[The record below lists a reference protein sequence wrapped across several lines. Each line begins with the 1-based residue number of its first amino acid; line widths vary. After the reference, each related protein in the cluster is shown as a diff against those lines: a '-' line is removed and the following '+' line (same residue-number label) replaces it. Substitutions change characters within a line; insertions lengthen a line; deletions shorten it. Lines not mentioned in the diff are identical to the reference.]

1 MTYVAPLD
9 DMRFVLNELC
19 NLPGIANLPGY
30 EETTPELTN
39 QILDEAARLAGQVWA
54 PLNQSGDRE
63 GCLLE
68 NGVVRTPKGFVDAY
82 GAYVEGGWNG
92 LAIDSDHGGMGLPS
106 TLATAVQEMWHG
118 SNLALGLC
126 PLLTLGAIQALITH
140 ADPAL
145 RAAYLPKLTA
155 GKWTAT
161 MNLTEPQA
169 GSDLGEIRTRA
180 VRDGDRFRIHGQKI
194 YITFGEHDL
203 AENIIH
209 LVLARAP
216 DGAPGTGGLGLYL
229 VPKFLPDGDGNP
241 GVRNDLRCVSLE
253 HKLGIHGSPTAVMAY
268 GDNDGAIGYQVGDE
282 FGGIACMF
290 TMMNAARIAVGLQ
303 GVGVA
308 ERAYQ
313 RAVEYART
321 RVQSR
326 PLNGGKQPVAIIQ
339 HPDVRRMLL
348 TMRALT
354 EAARAVTYYTTAQ
367 ADIARRHPDAAA
379 RDHANARVELL
390 TPIVKAWCTDISTE
404 VASLGIQVHG
414 GMGYIEETGAAQH
427 WRDARITPI
436 YEGTNGIQAND
447 LLGRKL
453 LRDQGAAM
461 HDLIAELQTAAT
473 AFAKSPATAS
483 FATTFAPAVG
493 NLEAATAWL
502 LDHGARDL
510 NETFAGATAY
520 LHLTGQVVGAWLMG
534 RAASAGGDTAFVQ
547 HKQLTADY
555 FASAILP
562 QTNALR
568 AAITG
573 AASAVLEFPE
583 NAY

>member
-1 MTYVAPLD
+1 MTYAAPLD

-19 NLPGIANLPGY
+19 DLPAIASLPGY
-30 EETTPELTN
+30 GEATPELTD
-39 QILDEAARLAGQVWA
+39 QILNEAARLASQVWA
-54 PLNQSGDRE
+54 PINQTGDRE
-63 GCLLE
+63 GCVLE
-68 NGVVRTPKGFVDAY
+68 NGVVRMPEGFAEAY
-82 GAYVEGGWNG
+82 RAYVDGGWNG
-92 LAIDSDHGGMGLPS
+92 LSIDTEHGGMGLPA
-106 TLATAVQEMWHG
+106 TLATAVQEMWHAA
-118 SNLALGLC
+118 NLALGLC
-126 PLLTLGAIQALITH
+126 PLLNLGAMQALIAH

-145 RAAYLPKLTA
+145 QAAYLPKLTA
-155 GKWTAT
+155 GTWTAT

-169 GSDLGEIRTRA
+169 GSDLGEIKTRA

-194 YITFGEHDL
+194 YITFGEHEM

-216 DGAPGTGGLGLYL
+216 DGPPGTKGLGLYL
-229 VPKFLPDGDGNP
+229 VPKFLPDADGNP

-268 GDNDGAIGYQVGDE
+268 GDNDGAIGFQVGDE

-290 TMMNAARIAVGLQ
+290 TMMNAARIGVGLQ

-313 RAVEYART
+313 RAVDYART

-354 EAARAVTYYTTAQ
+354 EAARAITYYTAAQ
-367 ADIARRHPDAAA
+367 ADTARRHPDAATRERA
-379 RDHANARVELL
+379 DHRVELL
-390 TPIVKAWCTDISTE
+390 TPVVKAWCTDISTE

-453 LRDQGAAM
+453 LRDKGASVQ
-461 HDLIAELQTAAT
+461 DLIAELRGTVFAGDFAT
-473 AFAKSPATAS
+473 AFTTA
-483 FATTFAPAVG
+483 
-493 NLEAATAWL
+493 LDDLQAATSWV
-502 LDHGARDL
+502 LDHGTRDL
-510 NETFAGATAY
+510 DETFAGANAY
-520 LHLTGQVVGAWLMG
+520 LQLTGLVVGGWLMG
-534 RAASAGGDTAFVQ
+534 RAAAAAGDTPFHR
-547 HKQLTADY
+547 HKRLTADF
-555 FASAILP
+555 FAQSQLP
-562 QTNALR
+562 QTHALR

-573 AASAVLEFPE
+573 AGASVNQFPE
-583 NAY
+583 AAY